1 MKTDYQ
7 SSGKLI
13 KFSTQLLKKV
23 NIKRGRYEASII
35 MSDIIKKKLYE
46 IITNPEININE
57 YSRKIFLKKVYQ
69 RFTRKPLSR
78 ILGRREFYSRDF
90 FINKYVLD
98 PRPESEIIVDLVKL
112 IHSQLNKR
120 LVKILELGTGSGCLI
135 ISILKEIY
143 NKKTFALATDTSIK
157 ALQIA
162 EKNIYHHKLSDR
174 IRVLQSDWFSD
185 VHEKFDIIISNP
197 PYIESKDIK
206 NLDLSVR
213 DHDPLLSLDGGDRGL
228 NCYKSIARHAKKYLN
243 NQGSIIL
250 EIGNNQRSS
259 VCSIFKKE
267 GFKAIIIKK
276 DLLNHYRA
284 IVFKNI
290 FE

>member
-157 ALQIA
+157 AL
-162 EKNIYHHKLSDR
+162 
-174 IRVLQSDWFSD
+174 
-185 VHEKFDIIISNP
+185 
-197 PYIESKDIK
+197 
-206 NLDLSVR
+206 
-213 DHDPLLSLDGGDRGL
+213 
-228 NCYKSIARHAKKYLN
+228 
-243 NQGSIIL
+243 
-250 EIGNNQRSS
+250 
-259 VCSIFKKE
+259 
-267 GFKAIIIKK
+267 
-276 DLLNHYRA
+276 
-284 IVFKNI
+284 
-290 FE
+290 